1 MKIVIKS
8 DAVNVRNGTGRN
20 SKPYSIR
27 EQQAALDNGGDF
39 PHPFVLN
46 LEDKQP
52 AYPPGEYTLDM
63 SSIYVGDYNKLALG
77 RVKLVPMQSARK
89 VA

>member
-1 MKIVIKS
+1 MKIIIKS
-8 DAVNVRNGTGRN
+8 DAVNVRNGMSRSN
-20 SKPYSIR
+20 KQYSIR

-52 AYPPGEYTLDM
+52 AYPPGEYTLDP
-63 SSIYVGDYNKLALG
+63 SSVYVGDFNKLTLG
-77 RVKLVPMQSARK
+77 RVKLLPLVARK
-89 VA
+89 AA